1 MSLNEASVTII
12 SWRAQHNERLRWNIK
27 FKMAIFKVPVAAMQ
41 RPAAIAQPLPQ
52 NGYVESVIHER
63 LKNVRI
69 TWNHAATNVA
79 IAGSWDNWETT

>member
-1 MSLNEASVTII
+1 
-12 SWRAQHNERLRWNIK
+12 
-27 FKMAIFKVPVAAMQ
+27 MAIFKVPVAAMQ